1 MHTEKGTIETKKYR
15 TPKMFNTQQ
24 FKDAQKSFEKNLGV
38 YSYNHPRSYNAVNL
52 ANRNMEARLFP
63 YYKQKVN
70 KNATRLQFLQDTF
83 VHDESP
89 QSSGQIGG
97 DMSRYIEFVVN
108 SNMPLD
114 DNNGVH
120 PYEVPGNLREKMT
133 AFYNACLF
141 NADKVHGDRCK
152 SIVNYKMYMSERFTY
167 LYNQIKDYYE
177 GLPEGSPMKEKL
189 KNHYETL
196 KSASENDFFSSTFLF
211 GINKDKT
218 MDFQRD
224 YCITKRRFVVPPSHR
239 LGFQNDLGKGLEPS
253 SREIYYQYNKSICNE
268 YSRIC
273 NGGDIIVIDEPSSEN
288 NVQQMLDNGFTLTG
302 GISCTAARLL
312 MSCMWMG
319 MSNEQL
325 LDFRMALIGW
335 MIPNNDH
342 SLYEILKG
350 ARIVGILGRENM
362 DNADTMDRTVS
373 PLDEEILRDKVCDE
387 YEGQKLFPLEIAII
401 KLSEENKL
409 PDTQNEDDIENID

>member
-1 MHTEKGTIETKKYR
+1 MHTEKGTIETEKYR

-70 KNATRLQFLQDTF
+70 ENATRLRFLQNTF
-83 VHDESP
+83 AHDESP
-89 QSSGQIGG
+89 QSSGQIGNNMG
-97 DMSRYIEFVVN
+97 QYIDFVVDN
-108 SNMPLD
+108 NMPSD
-114 DNNGVH
+114 GNDIEDV
-120 PYEVPGNLREKMT
+120 YEAPGNLREKMT

-152 SIVNYKMYMSERFTY
+152 GIVNYKMYMHEVFVDK
-167 LYNQIKDYYE
+167 YNQIKDDYE
-177 GLPEGSPMKEKL
+177 GLPEGSSEKESL
-189 KNHYETL
+189 KNRYETL
-196 KSASENDFFSSTFLF
+196 KNASENDFFDYRFLF
-211 GINKDKT
+211 AINKDKT
-218 MDFQRD
+218 IDFKRD
-224 YCITKRRFVVPPSHR
+224 YCIIKRKHNVTPLHK

-253 SREIYYQYNKSICNE
+253 AREIYYQYEKSRSRK
-268 YSRIC
+268 YSEII
-273 NGGDIIVIDEPSSEN
+273 NGGDVIVIDEPSSEN
-288 NVQQMLDNGFTLTG
+288 NVQQMLDNGFNLTG

-312 MSCMWMG
+312 MSCMWMQ

-325 LDFRMALIGW
+325 LDFRMALFGW

-350 ARIVGILGRENM
+350 SHIVGIFGRENM

-373 PLDEEILRDKVCDE
+373 PLDEETLRDKVCDE
-387 YEGQKLFPLEIAII
+387 YDGQKLFPLEIAIMQV
-401 KLSEENKL
+401 N
-409 PDTQNEDDIENID
+409 NEDLDPEFVLV